1 MPLLSDEHLSDM
13 RSRPPE
19 TCHRCKRKIRQ
30 NYCRQCDEYFM
41 DGHAA
46 DCPTMLKTGLS
57 SDDHRGH
64 RTY

>member
-1 MPLLSDEHLSDM
+1 MPLLNEEHLSDM

-19 TCHRCKRKIRQ
+19 TCRRCKMETRQ
-30 NYCRQCDEYFM
+30 NYCRQCDEFFM

-46 DCPTMLKTGLS
+46 DCPTMQPGLAS
-57 SDDHRGH
+57 NDHRGH